1 MEVIYGLIPSVIIVG
16 ALVVMAIIWAAK
28 RGQFDD
34 LDGAGSRILM
44 EDDERPFAYDVPRE
58 TELDEQTPASPKEQQ
73 ATANINKV

>member
-16 ALVVMAIIWAAK
+16 GLVVIAIIWAAK

-44 EDDERPFAYDVPRE
+44 DDDDKPFAYDVPRE
-58 TELDEQTPASPKEQQ
+58 TSETTPPTEPASLSNNLPS
-73 ATANINKV
+73 NK

>member
-16 ALVVMAIIWAAK
+16 ALVVIAIIWAAK

-44 EDDERPFAYDVPRE
+44 DDDEKPFAYNDVSHE
-58 TELDEQTPASPKEQQ
+58 TSTTNTSKDEPSSPSTK
-73 ATANINKV
+73 

>member
-16 ALVVMAIIWAAK
+16 GLVVIAIIWAAK

-44 EDDERPFAYDVPRE
+44 DDDDKPFAYEAEGKDSTVKAE
-58 TELDEQTPASPKEQQ
+58 DATEKDGVKP
-73 ATANINKV
+73 